1 MSPDDCIEL
10 IARPFGVTPELQSF
24 VLESAGRKVRVTVE
38 SNSGTLHGLTLTLYG
53 RSFPAIELTREGGFE
68 RLGKQLRIAR
78 EAQLGEAIFDA
89 KVYVDTTLT
98 EPQVRRVLGAEPTR
112 RAVLELFRH
121 IDKVELQSNGALV
134 STMNPED
141 FANDPARLPPLL
153 QQLAT
158 LVDSIPEVSDLA
170 VGQRTRST
178 PGFGLVVG
186 WVLAF
191 AALTVAASAVIPLA
205 RLFHTGLVTLLGVAL
220 SVPVALVL
228 TLLIALVRRGGSR
241 SFQETVVASVALTML
256 LLPAGPL
263 ALTVLNQQ
271 LDRSTPVTHSL
282 EIVNA
287 ELVREDD
294 GVELDLEFRS
304 PLDPE
309 DTMHETF
316 AADHVPRPGTL
327 VTAVTRS
334 GGLGF
339 PYRTETY
346 FTE

>member
-1 MSPDDCIEL
+1 MTPDECIEL
-10 IARPFGVTPELQSF
+10 LGRPFGISPADHSF
-24 VLESAGRKVRVTVE
+24 VLESAGRKARVTVE
-38 SNSGTLHGLTLTLYG
+38 SNSGTIHGLTLTLYG

-89 KVYVDTTLT
+89 KIYVDTTLT
-98 EPQVRRVLGAEPTR
+98 EPQVRQVLGAEPTR

-121 IDKVELQSNGALV
+121 VDKVELQSTGALV
-134 STMNPED
+134 STMNAEEI
-141 FANDPARLPPLL
+141 ANDPARLPPLL
-153 QQLAT
+153 QHLAT
-158 LVDSIPEVSDLA
+158 LVDSIPEVSGLA
-170 VGQRTRST
+170 VGQREPYR
-178 PGFGLVVG
+178 PGAGLVLA

-191 AALTVAASAVIPLA
+191 TVLIVAATAVIPLA
-205 RLFHTGLVTLLGVAL
+205 RLFHTWLVTLLGVAL
-220 SVPVALVL
+220 CVPVALVL

-241 SFQETVVASVALTML
+241 SFQETVVASVAMTAL

-263 ALTVLNQQ
+263 TLTLLNQE
-271 LDRSTPVTHSL
+271 LDRSTPVTHTL

-287 ELVREDD
+287 ELVEVDD

-304 PLDPE
+304 PLDATE
-309 DTMHETF
+309 TMHESF